1 MTERRASDLHG
12 GNSVRVRGAGRS
24 GRKGDETVETRTL
37 GDFKLAPDV
46 EDEINYNSG
55 DHPYMVLR
63 AEDDDHPVYGEATF
77 ADSMGRANSD
87 ANWAETAGKLAI
99 VVDLSGVLRLA
110 WTALPVL
117 RETTD
122 EEEN

>member
-1 MTERRASDLHG
+1 M
-12 GNSVRVRGAGRS
+12 RVRGAGRS
-24 GRKGDETVETRTL
+24 GREGDETVETRTL
-37 GDFKLAPDV
+37 GDYKLAPDV
-46 EDEINYNSG
+46 EDEINYSSG

-87 ANWAETAGKLAI
+87 ADWAETAGKLAI

-122 EEEN
+122 EEEI